1 MPCVNDTSD
10 QNALTVLEA
19 VIGYRFTDRAL
30 CEQAFVHSS
39 FASDSGMDAVAS
51 NQRLEFL
58 GDAVIELA
66 VSEALYKAH
75 PDWEEGRL
83 TQARAAFVAAK
94 ALAEV
99 ARRLDLGRHLTLA
112 RGEDITGGR
121 DRDSNLAD
129 AVEALVGAIHL
140 DGGVSAARRFVREHI
155 LAGREHDDEIGE
167 PDPKTVLQE
176 VVQARGGPPPS
187 YDLVDSRGPS
197 HRPTFVVAVHAGG
210 PVLATG
216 EGTTKKDAERVA
228 AAAAL
233 KSRSWASDDERQAE

>member
-1 MPCVNDTSD
+1 VSD
-10 QNALTVLEA
+10 DSALAILEA
-19 VIGYRFTDRAL
+19 VIGYRFANREL

-39 FASDSGMDAVAS
+39 FASDSGLAAAAS

-58 GDAVIELA
+58 GDAVLELT
-66 VSEALYKAH
+66 VSEALFEAH

-94 ALAEV
+94 ALAEA
-99 ARRLDLGRHLTLA
+99 ARRLDLGRHLILA

-140 DGGVSAARRFVREHI
+140 DGGVAAARRFVREHI
-155 LAGREHDDEIGE
+155 LAGREHNDEIGE

-176 VVQARGGPPPS
+176 LVQARGGPPPS
-187 YDLVDSRGPS
+187 YDLINSRGPS

-228 AAAAL
+228 AATAL
-233 KSRSWASDDERQAE
+233 RNRPWVSADNREAE